1 MHLVFRYVTE
11 GHRLRK
17 LSDGVIRTALS
28 PLSSVRDAPLYSV
41 PVGDLGDVRASLSGG
56 TAHPRQQV
64 RVGPRLQPQCA
75 GMPESQLEHPHLR
88 VETGQRPRVPDERY
102 EG

>member
-17 LSDGVIRTALS
+17 LSDGTIRTTLS
-28 PLSSVRDAPLYSV
+28 TLSSVCDAPLDSAA
-41 PVGDLGDVRASLSGG
+41 VGDLAEARAGLRDG
-56 TAHPRQQV
+56 TAQSRQQV
-64 RVGPRLQPQCA
+64 RIGCRLQPQCTR
-75 GMPESQLEHPHLR
+75 MPESQLEHPHLR